1 MIVSKDSKYRDV
13 SDEAIIHAKHGLT
26 CMAKNKKLGAKFCKK
41 KGANIIIMDDG
52 LQSIDIKKDFK
63 ILVKDAQY
71 QFGNELI
78 LPAGPLRQPINKAIK
93 KCDVILEIRDEIT
106 DTIIKKKTHQN
117 IFYAEKRIKLKKLKN
132 KNVLAFSGLG
142 NNDNFFNKL
151 RKLKINLKVI
161 KKFPDHHPYSD
172 NEIFE
177 IIKVAKEN
185 KLSIV
190 CTEKDYVKV
199 PAKFRK
205 YINVAYLE
213 IKIFHHKNLFKL
225 LKKKINKNL
234 IVLKQ
239 VDQQVFF

>member
-1 MIVSKDSKYRDV
+1 
-13 SDEAIIHAKHGLT
+13 
-26 CMAKNKKLGAKFCKK
+26 
-41 KGANIIIMDDG
+41 MDDG

-106 DTIIKKKTHQN
+106 NTIIEEDSQN
-117 IFYAEKRIKLKKLKN
+117 IFYAEKKIKLKKLKN

-161 KKFPDHHPYSD
+161 RKFPDHHPYSD
-172 NEIFE
+172 NEILE
-177 IIKVAKEN
+177 IIKVAKEK

-199 PAKFRK
+199 PAKFKK

-213 IKIFHHKNLFKL
+213 IKIFSSQKL
-225 LKKKINKNL
+225 IQIIKKKLIKNL